1 MLILREIGIKIAY
14 LINLNRYNVTS
25 ILNVVI

>member
-1 MLILREIGIKIAY
+1 MLILREIGIKIVY